1 MSFGVFKMAIDVQ
14 YIHVEHELISDFQRD
29 CARYTAT
36 GESRRR
42 MALNP
47 AVWCLFWYRL
57 GRWIYKPGRSQ
68 ILWLPVKVI
77 HLFGATF
84 IEAFLQMR
92 LNVQAQI
99 GPGLLIAHCGG
110 ITLHPDVVIGSD
122 CDLAHHVTLGTRGVG
137 SRGVPRLG
145 NNVYVGTGAV
155 LIGPIVIG
163 DGARIAANSLVTR
176 DVPPGATVMG
186 IPACVVKRRP
196 SASDAKVREEY
207 LIDV

>member
-1 MSFGVFKMAIDVQ
+1 M
-14 YIHVEHELISDFQRD
+14 ISDFKAD
-29 CARYTAT
+29 CARYKAS

-42 MALNP
+42 MAFNP

-57 GRWIYKPGRSQ
+57 GRWIYRPRKLP
-68 ILWLPVKVI
+68 ILWLPAKII

-99 GPGLLIAHCGG
+99 GSGMLIAHCGG
-110 ITLHPDVVIGSD
+110 ITLHPDVVIGEN

-145 NNVYVGTGAV
+145 NNVYVGTNAV
-155 LIGPIVIG
+155 LIGPIVVG

-186 IPACVVKRRP
+186 VPAVIVKRRP
-196 SASDAKVREEY
+196 MASAAQVQEEC
-207 LIDV
+207 LIDA